1 VTIQAVESSL
11 GQLAPRQV
19 GALVEHYGFDMDSAR
34 YFACLAE
41 RAAGNAALGEAA
53 LTSPLPLVSP
63 RVLVRQAETACRSYV
78 DLLDGVQILSERSSG
93 C

>member
-1 VTIQAVESSL
+1 
-11 GQLAPRQV
+11 
-19 GALVEHYGFDMDSAR
+19 MDSAR

-53 LTSPLPLVSP
+53 LTSLSP